1 MNHNIQVT
9 TVEAMAICRALDTN
23 GFKSKKDKDIADR
36 LSKRIRE
43 KITGDLK
50 HKPEDI
56 LDEIKNGI
64 HDIYAQNLYCKE
76 DMCNAA
82 MMGYDCEDC
91 LATFILDYI
100 EKMKNG
106 KSANENRTD

>member
-23 GFKSKKDKDIADR
+23 GFSSKVDKGIAEAV
-36 LSKRIRE
+36 SKRIRE
-43 KITGDLK
+43 KIAGDLK

-56 LDEIKNGI
+56 LNEIKNGI

-100 EKMKNG
+100 EQMKSKLN
-106 KSANENRTD
+106 KN